1 MPSAEPYIA
10 ARGIS
15 LTLSSR
21 AGPVNILHDVD
32 LTVVQ
37 GESVALLGPSGSGK
51 TSLMS
56 LVAGLERPSSG
67 SITIGGTP
75 LNDLSEDAL
84 ALYRR
89 RNMGIVF
96 QSFHLIPTMTAL
108 DNVAL
113 PLELAGDRQARERA
127 MGELALVGLKE
138 RVEHYPAQ
146 LSGGEQQR
154 VAIARALVNDPFVI
168 LADEP
173 TGNLDERAT
182 RGVFQLLRDINANG
196 TAVVMATHNLDLVR
210 QTYYRT
216 VELQDGVVVFDSAI
230 DEQVAEETAL

>member
-10 ARGIS
+10 ACGVS

-154 VAIARALVNDPFVI
+154 VAIARAVVHAPPLL

-173 TGNLDERAT
+173 TGNLDGAT
-182 RGVFQLLRDINANG
+182 GRGVIDLLFRLHEERHMTLLLVTHDMALAERCQRVIHMRDGQLKEA
-196 TAVVMATHNLDLVR
+196 A
-210 QTYYRT
+210 
-216 VELQDGVVVFDSAI
+216 
-230 DEQVAEETAL
+230 